1 MAYTFRFQ
9 VVENVTR
16 ASAGISAAFARM
28 ANHARQFARGVDTS
42 AHSMDN
48 LEKESR
54 QTDAA
59 VNRVFNASNASR
71 FEASVGRIGHGFD
84 FIRNTVAALG
94 VGMVVKD
101 VTSFGDRMFT
111 ANALTAGITR
121 NVKSLGQAQQ
131 QALALSNLTG
141 DSYLHSYEGL
151 SKMLTVAD
159 GNVEKASQL
168 TKIGAALAAL
178 NPAEGFEGALFAL
191 KELEGADTMSL
202 RERFNIKV
210 PTQEE
215 AKKIAARDGRTV
227 QQVMFDSL
235 QQYLDSNYGG
245 GKAGAGVEYLLSIRA
260 NTISGQMGRVAN
272 QFRNI
277 FTPMLLPFLEKA
289 QVFLK
294 GTAEWVGKNTDN
306 IRNWGVGIAQIAMRA
321 AAVYG
326 VFLSIRTVGAV
337 WGILVGGISDTARAL
352 YRVGFFASWGIG
364 RMRILALTTWQWA
377 SAAVLATGKAIR
389 SIGLYLYN
397 LFVVNAVQNRLIFS
411 FAWARIVA
419 GFSAMFAGARA
430 YAAALTWAGVQQRL
444 LAAWGGIRAA
454 FASFITMALP
464 AMWTWVSTLNFAT
477 IGQWLLNTAMLANP
491 VGLVIAGVL
500 GLAAAFTGLF
510 KLIDTLFPGFFSGV
524 KEWFG
529 KAWDWIYNTFIA
541 PVVKFFKWL
550 ADMTGI
556 SAAFDMTAV
565 TVPDTTAQD
574 NQAAA
579 DMEAQNKALF
589 EKLGLTEGKGKG
601 IKGFGAGAGSGA
613 GIGMNDKLNSISG
626 GGREGVKNIN
636 INIGKQIENLVFQD
650 VKGLPD
656 IKSLIRRTVE
666 QVLLDAVN
674 EVNYSN

>member
-1 MAYTFRFQ
+1 M
-9 VVENVTR
+9 N
-16 ASAGISAAFARM
+16 S
-28 ANHARQFARGVDTS
+28 HARQFARGVDAS

-59 VNRVFNASNASR
+59 VNRVFSTSNASQ
-71 FEASVGRIGHGFD
+71 FESSVGRIGNGFN
-84 FIRNTVAALG
+84 FIRNAVAALG
-94 VGMVVKD
+94 VGVVVRD
-101 VTSFGDRMFT
+101 VASFGDRMFT

-121 NVKSLGQAQQ
+121 NVKSLTQAQQ

-235 QQYLDSNYGG
+235 QQYLDNNYGG

-294 GTAEWVGKNTDN
+294 GTAEWVSQNADN
-306 IRNWGVGIAQIAMRA
+306 IKNWGIGIAQLAIRA

-326 VFLSIRTVGAV
+326 VFLSIRTAGAV
-337 WGILVGGISDTARAL
+337 WGILSSGISLVSAGL
-352 YRVGFFASWGIG
+352 FRVGFYAAWGVG
-364 RMRILALTTWQWA
+364 QMRILALTTWQWA
-377 SAAVLATGKAIR
+377 SSAVLATGQAIR

-397 LFVVNAVQNRLIFS
+397 LFVVNAVQNRLLLS
-411 FAWARIVA
+411 MVWAKIVSGDA
-419 GFSAMFAGARA
+419 FRAMVVGIRT
-430 YAAALTWAGVQQRL
+430 YTAALTWANIQQRL

-454 FASFITMALP
+454 FISFFTMALP
-464 AMWTWVSTLNFAT
+464 AMWTYVSTLNFAT

-510 KLIDTLFPGFFSGV
+510 KLIDTLFPGFFAGV

-550 ADMTGI
+550 ADLTGI
-556 SAAFDMTAV
+556 TAAFDMS
-565 TVPDTTAQD
+565 TTANVTQNAQSD
-574 NQAAA
+574 QAAA

-589 EKLGLTEGKGKG
+589 DKLGLTEGKGKS
-601 IKGFGAGAGSGA
+601 KGFAGALGAGN
-613 GIGMNDKLNSISG
+613 IGMNDKLNSISG

-636 INIGKQIENLVFQD
+636 ITIQKQIENLVFQET
-650 VKGLPD
+650 KGLQD
-656 IKSLIRRTVE
+656 ITSAVRRAVE
-666 QVLLDAVN
+666 QVMLDAVN